1 MENMEQGN
9 RDAYKILESEEFNS
23 LLDAVE
29 LMAKAQGS
37 LLSLQKSVSELR
49 EMVENNSVYDND
61 LSLHE
66 NAEICCISDEL
77 ENLVDDLVYDD

>member
-1 MENMEQGN
+1 MENMEHGN

-49 EMVENNSVYDND
+49 EMVENNSIYDAD
-61 LSLHE
+61 LSVKE
-66 NAEICCISDEL
+66 NAEICCISNEL
-77 ENLVDDLVYDD
+77 ENLVDDLAYDD

>member
-9 RDAYKILESEEFNS
+9 REAYKILESEEFNS

-49 EMVENNSVYDND
+49 EMVENNSVYDAD
-61 LSLHE
+61 LSLNE

-77 ENLVDDLVYDD
+77 ETLVDDLVYKD